1 MLTGVLA
8 QNAEPAQDA
17 LLVYPPFV
25 ATSVNGPHL
34 ALGVLSAY
42 LKTRGKSVSAWDG
55 NIRFVR
61 GLLDAGRLEAAL
73 EEQRDSFLTL
83 DAEPEL
89 DWDDYAE
96 LKRSAAAFDVAAEIA
111 DATRG
116 DNDSAF
122 GVLARILGSLYGDS
136 LSEALRSTDA
146 VVDALKADEPG
157 PALFEEFLAS
167 QDAFFARAGRTGLV
181 GINVSFS
188 EQLHFAALIAR
199 ELWRRLGEKR
209 PLLLIGGTQISLL
222 ATSQIKRLLELP
234 FIDGVAVY
242 EGELTLERAITA
254 TQAALAAGKPATA
267 ADLSEVPNLWT
278 RGRQKLDTFAEAV
291 VPNDLPTPSFEPEDL
306 RLYYAPRVLPVFVT
320 KGCYWG
326 KCTFCDYTKLA
337 APSSKRWLEREVGKV
352 VADLKVLLAD
362 HAVTTFHL
370 ISDAVPP
377 RWYRRFAD
385 TVIDEKLGLRFFSYL
400 KNERPEVLTQ
410 EFFYKLS
417 EAGVKLL
424 ICGVESPV
432 DRILNVIEKGTDRS
446 DIEANFRMMSAAG
459 IRAVCNLIPD
469 YPSTRFDEVEES
481 IRFIRENVD
490 YIPMLSCQF
499 FDLSIASAI
508 AGSPEMYDITVEGQ
522 SPKGS
527 KHGAHTLS
535 FTHETLSPEQL
546 DWMKTVFPALAG
558 MVARYHETKEPLRAL
573 QQPEFDW
580 TKSSF
585 MFRPF
590 ARVESHFSNE
600 FAWDDLLVQRA
611 PEKQIW
617 LRQRKLGTEIALPT
631 RLSALVDTMQRR
643 TFVTFDSLLAESGLD
658 RKALTELLSRL
669 TQLGFVEKVL
679 AFGPATLDRELSSLI
694 GRLGP
699 LPAGPPPALETPR
712 EPSGKKR
719 RSLTVVG
726 QRKSP

>member
-1 MLTGVLA
+1 MLTDVLA
-8 QNAEPAQDA
+8 QNAEPGPDA

-42 LKTRGKSVSAWDG
+42 LRSRGKTVSVWDG

-61 GLLDAGRLEAAL
+61 GLLDETRLEATLA
-73 EEQRDSFLTL
+73 EQRETFREL
-83 DAEPEL
+83 DAEAEL

-96 LKRSAAAFDVAAEIA
+96 LKRSSAAFDVKAEIA

-116 DNDSAF
+116 DNDAAF

-136 LSEALRSTDA
+136 LSEILRSTDA
-146 VVDALKADEPG
+146 VVDALNTEDPG
-157 PALFEEFLAS
+157 PTLFEEFLTS
-167 QDAFFARAGRTGLV
+167 QAAFFAKAERAGLV

-188 EQLHFAALIAR
+188 EQLHFAGLIAR
-199 ELWRRLGEKR
+199 ELARRFGEKR
-209 PLLLIGGTQISLL
+209 PLVLLGGTQMSLL
-222 ATSQIKRLLELP
+222 AASQIKRLLELP

-242 EGELTLERAITA
+242 EGELTLERAIDA
-254 TQAALAAGKPATA
+254 TQAALGRGAAAAA

-278 RGRQKLDTFAEAV
+278 RGRQKLDTFAEAIT
-291 VPNDLPTPSFEPEDL
+291 PNELPTPSFEPEDL

-337 APSSKRWLEREVGKV
+337 APSSKRWLERDVDKV
-352 VADLKVLLAD
+352 VADLKVLLAN

-385 TVIDEKLGLRFFSYL
+385 TAIQEKLGLRFFSYL

-424 ICGVESPV
+424 ICGVESPI
-432 DRILNVIEKGTDRS
+432 DRILNVIEKGTERS

-469 YPSTRFDEVEES
+469 YPSTRFDEVQES

-508 AGSPEMYDITVEGQ
+508 AGSPEMYDISVEGRT
-522 SPKGS
+522 PKGS
-527 KHGAHTLS
+527 KHGAHTLA
-535 FTHETLSPEQL
+535 FTHETLSSEQL
-546 DWMKTVFPALAG
+546 EWMKTVFPALAG
-558 MVARYHETKEPLRAL
+558 MVARYHETKEPQRAL
-573 QQPEFDW
+573 QQPDFEW
-580 TKSSF
+580 ARSSF

-590 ARVESHFSNE
+590 ARVESHFKSE
-600 FAWDDLLVQRA
+600 FAWDDLLVQKA

-617 LRQRKLGTEIALPT
+617 LRQRRLGTEISLPES
-631 RLSALVDTMQRR
+631 LSALVDAMQRR

-658 RKALTELLSRL
+658 RHLLTELLSRL
-669 TQLGFVEKVL
+669 SQLGFVEKVL
-679 AFGPATLDRELSSLI
+679 AFGPATLDRELQSLF

-699 LPAGPPPALETPR
+699 LPEDPQRPPENPR
-712 EPSGKKR
+712 EVPGKKR

-726 QRKSP
+726 QRNS